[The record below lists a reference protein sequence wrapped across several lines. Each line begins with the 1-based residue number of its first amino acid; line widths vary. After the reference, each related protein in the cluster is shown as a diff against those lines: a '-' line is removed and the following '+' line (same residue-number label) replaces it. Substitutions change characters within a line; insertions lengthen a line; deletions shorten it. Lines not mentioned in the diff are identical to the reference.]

1 MIYYLAALEDG
12 HETEDGDFVVMSP
25 IVFPAES
32 AEAAAAIAKAAAALL
47 GLSLVDDPVPIWS
60 KSGEALR
67 GDLRASTETSTEMSS
82 ECSLDVLGGFWDDSE
97 L

>member
-12 HETEDGDFVVMSP
+12 HDTEDGDFVVMSP
-25 IVFPAES
+25 IVFPAET
-32 AEAAAAIAKAAAALL
+32 AEAAAAIAQAAATLL

-67 GDLRASTETSTEMSS
+67 GDLRASTETSTEMSG
-82 ECSLDVLGGFWDDSE
+82 ENSLDVLGGFWNHVE